1 MTDEPKFSKGNAA
14 FSKALNSVV
23 AFAKRNGVNPRG
35 LTGWNQTADGW
46 KPPTIPPSIL
56 NVSQPWELEVVSSD
70 PPTIKIRCGTII
82 SDTKNLQTQV
92 TIEDATDEFEVDAG
106 DYVFLKT
113 VGLGTPTVSLV
124 TDSTWI
130 DFPCAYEI
138 SQAGITAGFEAY
150 HYPLWKIQSTKTAE
164 TVTIAEGIYA
174 LRLAPPVHLLYTF
187 SMYQDGNDYP
197 LTVPFFEPYHRAI

>member
-35 LTGWNQTADGW
+35 LPGWNQTADGW

-70 PPTIKIRCGTII
+70 PATIKIKCGTII
-82 SDTKNLQTQV
+82 SDTKDLQSAV
-92 TIEDATDEFEVDAG
+92 TIADADEEFEVAAG
-106 DYVFLKT
+106 DYVFLKA
-113 VGLGTPTVSLV
+113 VGLGNPTVSLV
-124 TDSTWI
+124 ADSTWN
-130 DFPCAYEI
+130 DFPCAYEVTG
-138 SQAGITAGFEAY
+138 AGITAAFAAY
-150 HYPLWKIQSTKTAE
+150 HYPLWKIQGTKTVE
-164 TVTIAEGIYA
+164 TVTVAEGIYA
-174 LRLAPPVHLLYTF
+174 LRLAPPAHLLYAF
-187 SMYQDGNDYP
+187 SMSQDGSDYP